1 MRLATHS
8 PTISCESGEVQGVLS
23 RKKKFSKN
31 WKNAKFKVSKLHKQI
46 ANIG

>member
-8 PTISCESGEVQGVLS
+8 PTISRESGEVQRVLS

-31 WKNAKFKVSKLHKQI
+31 WKNAKFKVSKLHNQI